1 MVMVMVMVRGVL
13 TLLLAAACLLPPNQG
28 LDIRTYWGRAGWP
41 LQDVPW
47 VTVTNRQD
55 TTQINNIFHFFKIQM
70 MLKSNLVFKLTCLLS
85 TWSGGARFTECFPLI
100 VMYIVHYLLHLNKPV
115 CCLRARE

>member
-1 MVMVMVMVRGVL
+1 MVMVRVRVVL
-13 TLLLAAACLLPPNQG
+13 TLLLAAACLLPPGQG